1 MNITPLPIMLLP
13 PIHIPSLVIPP
24 QQKNLMRQQQLH
36 GEEVGYYF
44 EAGETAVDVVSEEE
58 EVTGG

>member
-1 MNITPLPIMLLP
+1 MLLP